1 MATKKISK
9 KLSAKVSKA
18 MHHRSGRSDTRVTSR
33 KQAIAIGSQ
42 TSRSVGKVP
51 KSRGKK

>member
-18 MHHRSGRSDTRVTSR
+18 MRSNSGRSDTRVTSR
-33 KQAIAIGSQ
+33 TQAIAIGSQ
-42 TSRSVGKVP
+42 PRRSVGKMP
-51 KSRGKK
+51 KLRKAR